1 MKQSDSSNIFRIS
14 VTILSKNRRIKLEVN
29 DNELSRKF
37 PNIWKYSNTVKK
49 IKK

>member
-37 PNIWKYSNTVKK
+37 PNI
-49 IKK
+49 